1 MNYVYAGLIWLL
13 IFFLGLMLGGY
24 PWVGALL
31 LAAIGGVG
39 GAIVTVW
46 LQGERGPIT
55 LLGFE
60 EGLDGLPTRPRT
72 RRHHYET
79 LESARRRRA
88 QRLQRRSS
96 LIESLFSARR
106 SR

>member
-1 MNYVYAGLIWLL
+1 MNYVYAGLVWLL
-13 IFFLGLMLGGY
+13 MFFLGLMLGGY
-24 PWVGALL
+24 PWGGALL
-31 LAAIGGVG
+31 LAAVGGVG

-60 EGLDGLPTRPRT
+60 ESDGLPSRPQWQ
-72 RRHHYET
+72 RHRHQT
-79 LESARRRRA
+79 LESARLRRA

-96 LIESLFSARR
+96 LMESLFSARR